1 MLQEAGHDDLD
12 ADTATIRCLAHVI
25 HLAVMDLLVGLK
37 AMKKTD
43 VHKEEIDLLPL
54 TEDLAEAIAGDFDEG
69 EKTDDEIVEEQRNQ
83 DGNEVLA
90 SMIGHVR
97 HYVTMSLFYVAT
109 SSHWHSL
116 FSSSAA
122 CARCPDRAPSTWR
135 ASLSASNSRIL
146 ARKPEQRRKR
156 SRSYLW
162 PFMSSLLTV

>member
-1 MLQEAGHDDLD
+1 MLQEAGHGDLD
-12 ADTATIRCLAHVI
+12 ADTATIHCLAHVI

-54 TEDLAEAIAGDFDEG
+54 TEDLAEAIAGNFDEG
-69 EKTDDEIVEEQRNQ
+69 EKTDIVEEQRNQ

-90 SMIGHVR
+90 SMIGHVH
-97 HYVTMSLFYVAT
+97 HYVTMSLFYVAM

-122 CARCPDRAPSTWR
+122 CARCPD
-135 ASLSASNSRIL
+135 
-146 ARKPEQRRKR
+146 
-156 SRSYLW
+156 
-162 PFMSSLLTV
+162 